1 MSCYVELYFYYGNL
15 FTHLFFPFLAT
26 STKPTVFPLTQCGS
40 GTGDTVTLGC
50 IATGFTPSS
59 LTYAWDK
66 DGTALTDFIQYPPVL
81 KGNVYTGVSQ
91 IQVRRQDWDSRKPFK
106 CVAKHAAGN
115 GEAIIIK
122 PSKTYAKSYINIV
135 VDLKSYHIL

>member
-1 MSCYVELYFYYGNL
+1 M
-15 FTHLFFPFLAT
+15 
-26 STKPTVFPLTQCGS
+26 FPLSQCGS

-59 LTYAWDK
+59 LTYTWSK

-91 IQVRRQDWDSRKPFK
+91 IQVSRQDWDGRKPFK
-106 CVAKHAAGN
+106 CVAKHAAGD
-115 GEAIIIK
+115 GEATIVK
-122 PSKTYAKSYINIV
+122 PSKTYAKSFINIV